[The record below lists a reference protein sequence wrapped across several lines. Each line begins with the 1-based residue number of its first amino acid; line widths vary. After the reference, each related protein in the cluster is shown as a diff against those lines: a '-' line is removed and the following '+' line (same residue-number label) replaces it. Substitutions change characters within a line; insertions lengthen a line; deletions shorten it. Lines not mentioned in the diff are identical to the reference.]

1 MCSQLVESES
11 VAENFKSRL
20 TELGIP
26 YYRFSPQLDEVIPAG
41 ETDNTKLMDM
51 IINVRYNHT
60 TH

>member
-1 MCSQLVESES
+1 M
-11 VAENFKSRL
+11 AENFKSRL